1 MTQKRSDENMATPF
15 LKVYDAFLAR
25 ITADEW
31 TLEEELAIVE
41 RDWQELLK
49 MAIARFKYPRVSL
62 EFEEVSA
69 ADIEDS
75 APQLKIYQFKND
87 LTNAEIQVLATIM
100 KHEWIR
106 RCVAS
111 WEHIGTLYTSKDFS
125 AANHLDKL
133 NDLESNVR
141 REVDEAIDIYDKS
154 RGNVPATIFRQLAG
168 KRQSY

>member
-1 MTQKRSDENMATPF
+1 MATPF

-49 MAIARFKYPRVSL
+49 MAISRFKYPRKSL
-62 EFEEVSA
+62 DFEEVSA
-69 ADIEDS
+69 DENDDS
-75 APQLKIYQFKND
+75 SQLKIYQFSDD
-87 LTNAEIQVLATIM
+87 LTNDEIQMLALYM
-100 KHEWIR
+100 KHEWIK

-111 WEHIGTLYTSKDFS
+111 WDHIGKLYTSKDFS

-133 NDLESNVR
+133 NDLEAR
-141 REVDEAIDIYDKS
+141 IRLEVQDQEDLYDKS
-154 RGNVPATIFRQLAG
+154 RGKAPADIFRQLAG
-168 KRQSY
+168 KKYYN